1 MKATLATAHLCGIL
15 APDPV
20 VACDSTGLQTRHISH
35 HYAYRI
41 GQQPYL
47 MRRFLKLS
55 AAIDC
60 RSHLFVAAVT
70 TKGPTHDVREAPRL
84 LRQAKRN
91 TNFSTVLLDAG
102 YDAEYLHVLV
112 REKLHAKAWIPPR
125 AGRKS
130 RKWPK
135 AKYRREMRKSFNK
148 DIYKQRVQ
156 IESAFSRNKRRL
168 GAELRARKWE
178 SQKREAALRLL
189 THNLMLL

>member
-1 MKATLATAHLCGIL
+1 
-15 APDPV
+15 
-20 VACDSTGLQTRHISH
+20 
-35 HYAYRI
+35 
-41 GQQPYL
+41 
-47 MRRFLKLS
+47 MRRFLKVS
-55 AAIDC
+55 AAVDC
-60 RSHLFVAAVT
+60 RSHMFVAAVT

-91 TNFSTVLLDAG
+91 INFSTALMDAG
-102 YDAEYLHVLV
+102 YDAEHLHVLA
-112 REKLHAKAWIPPR
+112 RERLGVMAWIPPR

-135 AKYRREMRKSFNK
+135 TRYRREMRKSFNK

-178 SQKREAALRLL
+178 SQQREATLRLL